1 MKPGSTGRSTRACA
15 LTILAIATLP
25 ALAAQTSSATAPA
38 ADGSVAK
45 VRCLIGLEDIKSQA
59 TGKLSV
65 QSGALVFDTGKEQ
78 AKVPVASIDDI
89 FLGSESTQSGG
100 KAGRVVK
107 TVAIAAPFESG
118 KVLSLMMLTKVDV
131 LTVQYRD
138 PNGGVH
144 GAILATPKGT
154 AAGIRTQLIAAGAH
168 ASPLP
173 EPPPAPQK
181 EGK

>member
-1 MKPGSTGRSTRACA
+1 MKPGSPARSARASV

-45 VRCLIGLEDIKSQA
+45 VRCLIGMDDVKSQA
-59 TGKLSV
+59 SGKLSV
-65 QSGALVFDTGKEQ
+65 QSGALVFDTGKAQ
-78 AKVPVASIDDI
+78 AKIPVSSIDDI
-89 FLGSESTQSGG
+89 YLGSESTQSGG

-107 TVAIAAPFESG
+107 TAAIAAPFETG
-118 KVLSLMMLTKVDV
+118 KVLSLLMLTKVDV
-131 LTVQYRD
+131 LTIQYRD

-144 GAILATPKGT
+144 GAILATPKGQ
-154 AAGIRTQLIAAGAH
+154 AAGVRTQLIAAGAH

-173 EPPPAPQK
+173 EPPQK